1 MMQVHEI
8 QGLTAAQ
15 KGVLAAKF
23 EPHFKNEPPFK
34 DEQPTHTITLEGLD
48 ERRAAMSGIL
58 ACDSVRPSLHLLNR
72 AGPVLLELQARRSI
86 DYLTLTTSRLP
97 DEVALTSMYWAAH
110 YAGNLGSLTLAGI
123 AERDSDT
130 KRLAGFIGSED
141 EFASGL
147 TVVWD
152 LVGDMQ
158 EVGLLAEIDP
168 DHVANLPWPEPGR
181 ANFFIES
188 VRAAAELLHSRPN
201 PQA

>member
-1 MMQVHEI
+1 MMRIHEI
-8 QGLTAAQ
+8 QGLTAVQ

-23 EPHFKNEPPFK
+23 EPRFENGPPFEDDK
-34 DEQPTHTITLEGLD
+34 PTHTITLEGLN
-48 ERRAAMSGIL
+48 ERRAAISGIL
-58 ACDSVRPSLHLLNR
+58 ACDNARPNLHLLNR
-72 AGPVLLELQARRSI
+72 AGPVLLELQVRRSI
-86 DYLTLTTSRLP
+86 DYVTLSASRLP

-130 KRLAGFIGSED
+130 KRLTDFIGGED
-141 EFASGL
+141 EFTSGL
-147 TVVWD
+147 AVVQD
-152 LVGDMQ
+152 LVGGMK

-181 ANFFIES
+181 ANFFVES
-188 VRAAAELLHSRPN
+188 VRAAAESMRARHN